1 MYFAFGWK
9 ILFQGPKIIQNR
21 ILAAVIGIII
31 AILLLGSFFKFSI
44 YPDGETILFSGLV
57 VAIPLLAA
65 IFFAYRNATED
76 TAVFLKN
83 LLLKLTI
90 YSAIGLIM
98 YSITMNKMIQI
109 RNWNDPI
116 LAELHYLHFSNPES
130 QTHWKNYNDY
140 IEKTGQ

>member
-1 MYFAFGWK
+1 MFY
-9 ILFQGPKIIQNR
+9 I
-21 ILAAVIGIII
+21 
-31 AILLLGSFFKFSI
+31 
-44 YPDGETILFSGLV
+44 
-57 VAIPLLAA
+57 LLAA

-140 IEKTGQ
+140 IEDQSTHSGYHQRTSEWITLWNSTG